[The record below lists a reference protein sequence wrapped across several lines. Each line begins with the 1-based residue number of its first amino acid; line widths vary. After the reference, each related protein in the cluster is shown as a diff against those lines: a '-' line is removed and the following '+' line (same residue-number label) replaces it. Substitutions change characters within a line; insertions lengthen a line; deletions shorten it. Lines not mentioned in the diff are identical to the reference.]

1 MQNVGEHETQIAT
14 FTPEDPRLVII
25 PMRLYSE
32 LFGDIDAGRS
42 DGGDLAERTT
52 KPLDKLKEAEPILP
66 ISDELQTGR
75 PNDTDAH
82 T

>member
-1 MQNVGEHETQIAT
+1 
-14 FTPEDPRLVII
+14 
-25 PMRLYSE
+25 
-32 LFGDIDAGRS
+32 
-42 DGGDLAERTT
+42 
-52 KPLDKLKEAEPILP
+52 LDKLKEAEPILP